1 MCTSPMYN
9 ITDFQTCDKNGR
21 ALRFQISYKQFER
34 KKTSWLPPRFSA
46 KKIPCGDCMECR
58 LSKAAEWKDRGMVEL
73 EDWEKSCMI
82 TLTYNDEHIP
92 KTIYIDENTGEVVET
107 TTLNVKEHQD
117 FIKRLRKSISG
128 VKIKLLMCGE
138 YGSAETYTDAQG
150 KERVGTERPHYH
162 YIIYG
167 HDFDDKKFYKWSY
180 NEWSK
185 QKNPLY
191 KSQALDK
198 LWNKGHADINE
209 VTPESIGYVCGY
221 VTKKLKG
228 KQAEEEYTKKNRKA
242 PFLITSKGIGENY
255 FKKNKE
261 KFYEKK
267 KLYKKTKKG
276 LQTIKLSRYYLKLI
290 EKEDKNK
297 AWKIKHDCEKRSN
310 MKMDMILTKTSL
322 SENDYIEQSHRISEK
337 LYGGQKR
344 GCL

>member
-1 MCTSPMYN
+1 MCTAPKYN
-9 ITDFQTCDKNGR
+9 ITDFATCGPDGR
-21 ALRFQISYKQFER
+21 PTRFMIGHWQYER
-34 KKTSWLPPRFSA
+34 NKTAWKPPRF
-46 KKIPCGDCMECR
+46 KVDKVPCQDCMECR
-58 LSKAAEWKDRGMVEL
+58 MSKAAEWKDRGMVEL

-82 TLTYNDEHIP
+82 TLTYDDDNLP
-92 KTIYIDENTGEVVET
+92 KSSYIDEKTGELCT
-107 TTLNVKEHQD
+107 NSTLSIKDHKN

-128 VKIKLLMCGE
+128 EKIKILMCGE
-138 YGSAETYTDAQG
+138 YGSAETYEDRFG
-150 KERVGTERPHYH
+150 NERVGTERPHYH

-185 QKNPLY
+185 EKNPLY
-191 KSQALDK
+191 KSEELNK
-198 LWNKGHADINE
+198 LWPKGHADINE
-209 VTPESIGYVCGY
+209 VTPESIGYVAGY

-228 KQAEEEYTKKNRKA
+228 QMAEEEYTNKNRTP
-242 PFLITSKGIGENY
+242 PFLITSKRIGENY

-290 EKEDKNK
+290 EKENEKK
-297 AWKIKHDCEKRSN
+297 AREIKRDCQKRSN
-310 MKMDMILTKTSL
+310 MKMDMILQNTSL
-322 SENDYIEQSHRISEK
+322 TENEYIQQSHEISEK
-337 LYGGQKR
+337 LFGGQKR